1 MENPIYIDK
10 PTKLHKLHNIS
21 KILNSNIYIKRE
33 DQSKYLCNGG
43 NKCRKLEYIM
53 GHTLDNNYDTI
64 ITCGAVQSNH
74 CMLTTSAAKKEGLD
88 CYIVLEERVNKSY
101 NEDASGNNYLYE
113 LLGAKKILTTKGN
126 TKNRMKQLND
136 ELKEQGKNP
145 IIVPGGGSYPIEN
158 QGYIDCA
165 NEIIEYGY
173 QNNIHFDYIFVCSGS
188 GGTHAGL
195 HVGFKYNNYNTKVI
209 GISNNLSKKEQ
220 IDRIYKQS
228 TELVNYLNLDIE
240 IKKEEIY
247 VDDSYVG
254 KGYSLETDGMKKA
267 LKLFAQKEGI
277 LLDAVYTGKCAD
289 GVIDYAL
296 KEGKNKNILFVHTGG
311 ATNLF
316 HYKPI

>member
-53 GHTLDNNYDTI
+53 DYALENNYDTV

-88 CYIVLEERVNKSY
+88 CWLIMEERIPNSY
-101 NEDASGNNYLYE
+101 NPMASGNNYLYK
-113 LLGAKKILTTKGN
+113 LLEANIILTNKGN
-126 TKNRMKQLND
+126 TLNRMNQ
-136 ELKEQGKNP
+136 LKEELEKKGKKP
-145 IIVPGGGSYPIEN
+145 IIVPGGGSYPIGN
-158 QGYIDCA
+158 QGYMDCA

-173 QNNIHFDYIFVCSGS
+173 QNSIHFDYIFVCSGS

-195 HVGFKYNNYNTKVI
+195 HVGFKYYNYNTKVI

-228 TELVNYLNLDIE
+228 IELTDYLNLGIK

-247 VDDSYVG
+247 VDDNYVG

-296 KEGKNKNILFVHTGG
+296 KEDKNKNILFIHTGG
-311 ATNLF
+311 VTNLF